1 MLGVLDRG
9 MNNSATRR
17 RRLKV
22 IQAVSFEKLN
32 YIGVRGDPSV
42 GLEPE

>member
-1 MLGVLDRG
+1 MLGVFDRE

-17 RRLKV
+17 GRLKV
-22 IQAVSFEKLN
+22 IQEVSLEKLN
-32 YIGVRGDPSV
+32 YIVRGDPSA